1 MRHKGRQIIVI
12 MNKKRFNGLI
22 ESIKE
27 AGALTGGEQEPP
39 PVMRAS
45 VDFSKGVRGKFAGM
59 NLKII
64 GASEKKRGNV
74 DSPRHERREAKPR
87 SVARLSQN
95 MIKVESMNKKEAA
108 EYLGISTR
116 MLENYATKG
125 RLSVRKEKGA
135 TGDIAIYDEGELRK
149 LKAELDAKRAPR
161 PSVVREDGEASAM
174 VRGSASDASG
184 LVSGAFFGR
193 LAEALQGKQTAAASV
208 GEKIMLTLNDA
219 SVLTSLSANHL
230 REAIKAK
237 RLKARIIGRGY
248 KVKRVDLDAYI
259 KKL

>member
-1 MRHKGRQIIVI
+1 

-27 AGALTGGEQEPP
+27 AGAILRGEQEPSRA
-39 PVMRAS
+39 VMPAYIG
-45 VDFSKGVRGKFAGM
+45 FSKGERGKFLGKF
-59 NLKII
+59 NYV
-64 GASEKKRGNV
+64 KRNV
-74 DSPRHERREAKPR
+74 DLARLESCEAKPR

-95 MIKVESMNKKEAA
+95 MIKVESMNKREAA

-135 TGDIAIYDEGELRK
+135 TGDIAIYDDGELRK

-161 PSVVREDGEASAM
+161 PSIVREDGETSAM
-174 VRGSASDASG
+174 VRASASDASG

-193 LAEALQGKQTAAASV
+193 LAEALQGKQTATASI
-208 GEKIMLTLNDA
+208 GEKLMLTLGDA
-219 SVLTSLSANHL
+219 SVLTSLSVNHL
-230 REAIKAK
+230 RGAIKAK

-248 KVKRVDLDAYI
+248 KVKRADLDVYI